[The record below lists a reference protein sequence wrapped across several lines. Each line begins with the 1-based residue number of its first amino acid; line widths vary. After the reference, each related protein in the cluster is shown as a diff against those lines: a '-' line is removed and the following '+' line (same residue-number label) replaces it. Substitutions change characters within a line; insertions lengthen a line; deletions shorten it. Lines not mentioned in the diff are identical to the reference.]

1 MALGR
6 RIRAKIW
13 ARLDHFEGGS
23 RLETW
28 LYGFCCFGLRE
39 HASSRCRSREKSW
52 DDALDHTAAWDPP
65 IDPTEVRS
73 SNEFVLQHLE
83 RLGSPASEVIRM
95 KLFQDMSF
103 EVVAEALEAPTGTV
117 KGWYYRGLD
126 RIRDWVSMEAAL

>member
-1 MALGR
+1 MVEASLLRDASGR
-6 RIRAKIW
+6 
-13 ARLDHFEGGS
+13 GS
-23 RLETW
+23 RVVRDSCYDSVL
-28 LYGFCCFGLRE
+28 
-39 HASSRCRSREKSW
+39 RCRSREKSW

>member
-1 MALGR
+1 MC
-6 RIRAKIW
+6 
-13 ARLDHFEGGS
+13 S